1 VYSTQSG
8 NATDD
13 DNICLKPLSSD
24 HSHLVRRKK
33 RPARQKRGQ
42 PINQTACG
50 AASAWSLT
58 ETLPHSVTREVFRR
72 TFGSAD
78 VPTRAAGCGEALA
91 QLAQLGG
98 ATSCRNAASLSHSQ
112 RGVPTRAAGCGE
124 ALAQL
129 GGATSCRNAASLSH
143 SQRGVPTRAAG
154 CGEALAQLAQ
164 LGGATSCRNAASLS
178 HSHAD
183 GGGRACRFG
192 CRAGGVRCVHVL
204 PHHPHTGP
212 WASTGRPYHG
222 WLRPPR
228 GRRCSPV
235 DLTVASACT

>member
-129 GGATSCRNAASLSH
+129 
-143 SQRGVPTRAAG
+143 
-154 CGEALAQLAQ
+154 AQ